1 MSREGWITRA
11 VGGDLQ
17 LFVPDPDPPG
27 GLPVEPCARYDF
39 FPDGLDLG
47 APKVQYQSAESTAEK
62 GARLLAAVEGMATS
76 GLRMFVTG
84 YNGDDLQYN
93 IAELVAALK
102 QREFQMWIKPDG
114 VTVPYAWTMWRC
126 EVAVGLSVQ
135 FWGGQVA
142 PVVASTQRHPVPVSG
157 PAI

>member
-1 MSREGWITRA
+1 MSRQGWITRD
-11 VGGDLQ
+11 GDDLQ
-17 LFVPDPDPPG
+17 LFVPDPSPPG
-27 GLPVEPCARYDF
+27 VLAVEPCARYDF
-39 FPDGLDLG
+39 VPDGLDLG
-47 APKVQYQSAESTAEK
+47 APKVQYLTAESAVEK
-62 GARLLAAVEGMATS
+62 GARLLAAIEGMATS

-84 YNGDDLQYN
+84 YNGNDLQAN

-102 QREFQMWIKPDG
+102 QREFELWIKPDD
-114 VTVPYAWTMWRC
+114 VAVPYAWRLWKC

-135 FWGGQVA
+135 FWGGRVA